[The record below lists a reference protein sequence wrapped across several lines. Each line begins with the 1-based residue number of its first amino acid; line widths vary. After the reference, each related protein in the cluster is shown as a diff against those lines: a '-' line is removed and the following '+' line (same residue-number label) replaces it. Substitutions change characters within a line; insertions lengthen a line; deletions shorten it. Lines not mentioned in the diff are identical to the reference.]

1 MTRIL
6 IADDHPIV
14 RQGLQKI
21 LSGNAGFHVAGE
33 ATNGREV
40 VEFVRSQ
47 GCDVVILD
55 ITMPD
60 RNGLDVLEQ
69 IRRERPETAVLI
81 LSVHREDLY
90 AKRAFELGAAGYMT
104 KESVPE
110 ELTKAIRT
118 IASGR
123 KYVSPSVGELLA
135 SDVERGRTEKTPHET
150 LSTREFEIMC
160 LIAVGETPKS
170 ISRKLFLSTKTV
182 NSYRD
187 RILEKMGM
195 KTNAEITRYAVLN
208 GLIE

>member
-33 ATNGREV
+33 ATNGRE
-40 VEFVRSQ
+40 
-47 GCDVVILD
+47 VVILD